1 MTRRFLAA
9 DEHAVLVTARMPD
22 IDASKILP
30 VVDEIDKALEPVR
43 QAHPGYEI
51 AVTGLPAI
59 AARNSAKLIDEL
71 NWGLIGDMFVIF
83 IFLGLALRSW
93 LAGLASILPSLFP
106 IFATGT
112 LLYLTGQGLQ
122 FASIIAITVAF
133 SLAIDS
139 TIHFLNRY
147 HLEEMRLK
155 TGSGAEH
162 TRQTLIKT
170 MHHIGPAVILT
181 TIVLALGL
189 GVTMLSDLPSLRQFG
204 ELTAVCLFAALI
216 GQLIILPATTALIRR
231 YIPARK

>member
-1 MTRRFLAA
+1 MQR
-9 DEHAVLVTARMPD
+9 
-22 IDASKILP
+22 DAI
-30 VVDEIDKALEPVR
+30 
-43 QAHPGYEI
+43 
-51 AVTGLPAI
+51 TGLSFAVGQCWTYRAPPGFEHSRLVIGAI
-59 AARNSAKLIDEL
+59 VTHHASPDVVCVSVL
-71 NWGLIGDMFVIF
+71 NAPQRQPD
-83 IFLGLALRSW
+83 
-93 LAGLASILPSLFP
+93 
-106 IFATGT
+106 
-112 LLYLTGQGLQ
+112 
-122 FASIIAITVAF
+122 ASIIAITVAF

>member
-1 MTRRFLAA
+1 MVIRQFGQLAKGNINNNTWKR
-9 DEHAVLVTARMPD
+9 VSFV
-22 IDASKILP
+22 
-30 VVDEIDKALEPVR
+30 
-43 QAHPGYEI
+43 
-51 AVTGLPAI
+51 PA
-59 AARNSAKLIDEL
+59 
-71 NWGLIGDMFVIF
+71 F
-83 IFLGLALRSW
+83 IFWAFLLRSW
-93 LAGLASILPSLFP
+93 LAGLASVLPSLFP

-155 TGSGAEH
+155 TGSGVEH
-162 TRQTLIKT
+162 TRQSLVKT

-204 ELTAVCLFAALI
+204 QLTAVCLMAALI
-216 GQLIILPATTALIRR
+216 GQLVILPATTALIRR
-231 YIPARK
+231 FIPAPKVD